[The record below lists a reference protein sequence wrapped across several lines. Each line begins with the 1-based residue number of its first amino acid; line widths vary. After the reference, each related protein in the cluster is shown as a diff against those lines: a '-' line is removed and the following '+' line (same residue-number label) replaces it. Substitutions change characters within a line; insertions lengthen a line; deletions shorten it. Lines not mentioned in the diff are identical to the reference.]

1 MFNLIRRDLILQKK
15 QPLFFIPI
23 VLLFIF
29 TNKHPA
35 FIYIVASIFIPFN
48 TYAYDE
54 KVQTNILL
62 NSLPYTR
69 NEIISARYV
78 GAVLY
83 MVLSI
88 ALTSLLL
95 FILDTPFT
103 LTDIAIGSS
112 LFLLF
117 ASFTFPLFY
126 ILKPGYIFTTVLISF
141 LVLAAVGPSFVL
153 FLAEHLTSLTNF
165 ITSLSELALYIGAGA
180 ATLALYSM
188 SWGLTAIIYQ
198 RKAF

>member
-15 QPLFFIPI
+15 QLLFFIPI
-23 VLLFIF
+23 VLLFII
-29 TNKHPA
+29 TDKHPA
-35 FIYIVASIFIPFN
+35 FIYIVASFFIPFN

-83 MVLSI
+83 MALSI

-103 LTDIAIGSS
+103 LNDIAIGSS

-141 LVLAAVGPSFVL
+141 LLLAAVGPKFVL
-153 FLAEHLTSLTNF
+153 FLAEHLTALTNF
-165 ITSLSELALYIGAGA
+165 ITSLSEIALYIGAGVV
-180 ATLALYSM
+180 TVALYSM
-188 SWGLTAIIYQ
+188 SWGISSIIYQ